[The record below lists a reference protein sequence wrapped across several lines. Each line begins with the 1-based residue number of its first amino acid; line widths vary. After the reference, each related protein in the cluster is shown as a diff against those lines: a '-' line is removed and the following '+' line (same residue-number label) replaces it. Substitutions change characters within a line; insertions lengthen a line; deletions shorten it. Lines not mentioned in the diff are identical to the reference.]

1 MPLNPMTRFSLTM
14 QGFVCDVP
22 AFGPIAPWLR
32 WTPTLSTI
40 FIFLGTILRDP
51 YILWAFAVIAFVG
64 AAGWNAFDALFN
76 YGVRFVLQLPRLPPN
91 PAPRRFAMGLAATWA
106 AVVGVLFATGWTQSG
121 LVAGIL
127 LLIAA
132 VLVATTQFCI
142 GSLVWRLLNRRPVG
156 VAN

>member
-1 MPLNPMTRFSLTM
+1 MSLSPMTRSFLTI
-14 QGFVCDVP
+14 QGFACDVP
-22 AFGPIAPWLR
+22 TFGPVAPWLR
-32 WTPTLSTI
+32 WTPTLSTV
-40 FIFLGTILRDP
+40 FILLGTILREP

-76 YGVRFVLQLPRLPPN
+76 YGVRFILRLPRLPSN

-106 AVVGVLFATGWTQSG
+106 AVTGMLFAAGWTLTG

-132 VLVATTQFCI
+132 VTVSTMQFCI
-142 GSLVWRLLNRRPVG
+142 GSWLYRLLNRLPSG
-156 VAN
+156 AAT

>member
-1 MPLNPMTRFSLTM
+1 MPLSPMTRSCLTL
-14 QGFVCDVP
+14 QGFACDVP

-32 WTPTLSTI
+32 WTPVLSTI
-40 FIFLGTILRDP
+40 FILLGTFLREP

-76 YGVRFVLQLPRLPPN
+76 YGARFFLQLPRLPPN
-91 PAPRRFAMGLAATWA
+91 PAPRRFAMVLAAAWA
-106 AVVGVLFATGWTQSG
+106 TVTGAFFAAGWTRTG

-132 VLVATTQFCI
+132 VTVATTQFCI
-142 GSLVWRLLNRRPVG
+142 GSLVWRLLYRRPTDVTT
-156 VAN
+156 

>member
-1 MPLNPMTRFSLTM
+1 MPLSSMTRSCLTL
-14 QGFVCDVP
+14 QGFACDIP

-32 WTPTLSTI
+32 WTPVLSTI
-40 FIFLGTILRDP
+40 VILFGTVLQQP

-76 YGVRFVLQLPRLPPN
+76 YGVRFALKLPRLPPN
-91 PAPRRFAMGLAATWA
+91 PAPRRFAMGLAAAWA
-106 AVVGVLFATGWTQSG
+106 AVTGVLFAAGWTRSG

-132 VLVATTQFCI
+132 VTVATTQFCV
-142 GSLVWRLLNRRPVG
+142 GSLVWRLLHRRSTG
-156 VAN
+156 AAS

>member
-1 MPLNPMTRFSLTM
+1 MSLSPMTRFSLTM
-14 QGFVCDVP
+14 QGFACDVP

-32 WTPTLSTI
+32 WTPMLSTI
-40 FIFLGTILRDP
+40 FILLGTILREP

-64 AAGWNAFDALFN
+64 AAGWNLFDALFN
-76 YGVRFVLQLPRLPPN
+76 YGVRFVLRLPRLPPN

-106 AVVGVLFATGWTQSG
+106 AVTGVLFATGWIRTG

-132 VLVATTQFCI
+132 VTVASTQFCF
-142 GSLVWRLLNRRPVG
+142 GSLVWRLLHWRPTEA
-156 VAN
+156 AN